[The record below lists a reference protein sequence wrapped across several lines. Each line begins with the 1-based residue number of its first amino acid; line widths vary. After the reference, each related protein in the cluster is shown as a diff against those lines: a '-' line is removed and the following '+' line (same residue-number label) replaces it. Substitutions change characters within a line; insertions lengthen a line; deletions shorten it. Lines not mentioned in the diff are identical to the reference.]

1 MIATV
6 VNPYSTVKGVD
17 FYRRWAV
24 KPRTEPGS
32 RSHTRGKRGVEDQ
45 YPIVD
50 RVGNVQSS
58 SRIKADC

>member
-6 VNPYSTVKGVD
+6 VNPHSAVKRIDLYG
-17 FYRRWAV
+17 RWAV
-24 KPRTEPGS
+24 KPRTEAGS
-32 RSHTRGKRGVEDQ
+32 RSHTRGKRGIEDQ

-50 RVGNVQSS
+50 RVGNVQSA